1 MPEVQRLLLYL
12 EMDRPEEE
20 WKKNLVRLR
29 ALYFSYHSALKWNYN
44 GGGRFPSN
52 GERSTRGEGGRLAGR
67 EGGRRIYY
75 TFISVCNDA
84 ERMSPTAVDQDH
96 NSK

>member
-1 MPEVQRLLLYL
+1 MG
-12 EMDRPEEE
+12 
-20 WKKNLVRLR
+20 KKHVRLR

-44 GGGRFPSN
+44 GGGRSPSN

-67 EGGRRIYY
+67 EGGGRIYY

-84 ERMSPTAVDQDH
+84 ERMSQIAVDQDH
-96 NSK
+96 NGE